1 MPLWTRTAK
10 WREQIKQGDEVE
22 IREST
27 SLVQRPKWHRATVLL
42 VGGENDVPREL
53 DGGAE
58 LEMIDVNSRRVP
70 LMLLSLKR
78 QVCGTLD
85 TSVLKFVPSSFHH
98 TFSFPGPR
106 GSAPGNAQFACRHS
120 TSTNDS
126 WHPCCTTAVSTMGQ
140 PLWRGDLQ
148 L

>member
-1 MPLWTRTAK
+1 MPLWTRTAN
-10 WREQIKQGDEVE
+10 WREQIKEGDEVE

-42 VGGENDVPREL
+42 VGGENDVPRTL

-78 QVCGTLD
+78 QVCGIIDYRL
-85 TSVLKFVPSSFHH
+85 H
-98 TFSFPGPR
+98 R
-106 GSAPGNAQFACRHS
+106 Y
-120 TSTNDS
+120 
-126 WHPCCTTAVSTMGQ
+126 
-140 PLWRGDLQ
+140 
-148 L
+148 